1 LDTLCKSSYENRVR
15 LLVDA
20 EQTYYQPAIDMMAM
34 YLCARYNKK
43 DHVVYNT
50 YQFYMKHTPQ
60 LIKNHFTLAKEKGL
74 YFGAKCVRGAYI
86 DEERKLAKEKGY
98 PDPTNNTIQDTHNAY
113 NNNVAYVLDL
123 IKNQEKLAV
132 VIATHNEETVVKAI
146 ECLGVNN
153 LPINHPNIHFAQLM
167 GMCDHISY
175 SLDKIG
181 ANILK
186 YYPFGPY
193 VETLPYLIRR
203 AHENKGF
210 LTRTVRERT
219 LLAKEIKRRIVPGS
233 N

>member
-1 LDTLCKSSYENRVR
+1 
-15 LLVDA
+15 
-20 EQTYYQPAIDMMAM
+20 
-34 YLCARYNKK
+34 
-43 DHVVYNT
+43 
-50 YQFYMKHTPQ
+50 
-60 LIKNHFTLAKEKGL
+60 
-74 YFGAKCVRGAYI
+74 
-86 DEERKLAKEKGY
+86 
-98 PDPTNNTIQDTHNAY
+98 
-113 NNNVAYVLDL
+113 
-123 IKNQEKLAV
+123 
-132 VIATHNEETVVKAI
+132 
-146 ECLGVNN
+146 
-153 LPINHPNIHFAQLM
+153 M